1 VDHPYCYPGTDVLR
15 NLEDIRDNDELER
28 FERLVS
34 GRRLERLPY
43 NLPVTGLPIA
53 VAGYRKIH
61 RYLFQDIYDWAGEY
75 RTVDT
80 GRTGPFCKAKYIA
93 RYMDSRFAA
102 INGENNLRGL
112 SAHQFS
118 ARTAEHISEL
128 NAIHCFLEGNGRTQ
142 RAFLD
147 ILAGQA
153 GHAIDLARIDPQ
165 AWNAASV
172 KSYHTQDYRPMQRV
186 ITGAIENAP

>member
-1 VDHPYCYPGTDVLR
+1 
-15 NLEDIRDNDELER
+15 
-28 FERLVS
+28 
-34 GRRLERLPY
+34 
-43 NLPVTGLPIA
+43 
-53 VAGYRKIH
+53 
-61 RYLFQDIYDWAGEY
+61 
-75 RTVDT
+75 
-80 GRTGPFCKAKYIA
+80 
-93 RYMDSRFAA
+93 MDSRFAA

-147 ILAGQA
+147 ILAGQG

-186 ITGAIENAP
+186 ITGALISAP